1 MTEEEERELNRIA
14 VERFNKQLPS
24 LDDAEMRE
32 VRHLETWQ
40 RFARWMDEHD
50 TGPRSVTVGQIGRE
64 FFPLSYTTIGAWMRH
79 YRSSKNGKAEA

>member
-50 TGPRSVTVGQIGRE
+50 TGPGSVTVGQVGRE
-64 FFPLSYTTIGAWMRH
+64 FPLPYTTIGAWMRH